1 MRWGNLYTGIQ
12 RITKEN
18 KMAENKKRANILN
31 LVDAAWGNES
41 GYVKSPSASDLGG
54 ATAGGKSTAY
64 RKQATVVPVPK
75 RRP

>member
-1 MRWGNLYTGIQ
+1 
-12 RITKEN
+12 
-18 KMAENKKRANILN
+18 MAEDKKRANILN

-41 GYVKSPSASDLGG
+41 GYVKSPSASDVGG

-64 RKQATVVPVPK
+64 RKEAVVVPPK